1 MRYVALTTLIAAALP
16 LILGMVAGPNPAA
29 AEDTPREV
37 TKTDR
42 EWAKSLSPSAFQVLR
57 EKGTE
62 PAGSGKLTHNKAKGT
77 YHCAGCDAELFGSK
91 TKFESGT
98 GWPSFYA
105 PIADKAVDTEVDRSY
120 GSVRTE
126 VVCHKCGGHLG
137 HVFDD
142 GPAPTGL
149 RYCMNSVSLKFVPAE
164 KPDTKTKPAPKKKA
178 AEPAKKVDEA
188 AKATDAPKS

>member
-1 MRYVALTTLIAAALP
+1 MRYAALTTLIALALP
-16 LILGMVAGPNPAA
+16 LILGIVAGPSPAA
-29 AEDTPREV
+29 ADDTPRAV
-37 TKTDR
+37 KKTDR
-42 EWAKSLSPSAFQVLR
+42 EWAKQLSPSAYHVLR

-62 PAGSGKLTHNKAKGT
+62 PAGSGKLVLNKAKGT
-77 YHCAGCDAELFGSK
+77 YHCAGCDAELFASK

-105 PIADKAVDTEVDRSY
+105 PIADKAVDNEVDNSY

-149 RYCMNSVSLKFVPAE
+149 RYCMNSVSLKFVPAD

-178 AEPAKKVDEA
+178 ADPAAKKVEEA
-188 AKATDAPKS
+188 KEADAPKS